1 MKTICLYFEIH
12 QIIHLKRY
20 RCFDIGRDHYYY
32 DDYENE
38 RGISDI
44 AERSYIP
51 ALSALIE
58 MAKNHGDTFKVAL
71 SISGV
76 ALEQLEVH
84 APGVIE
90 LLHQLNETGCCEFL
104 CEPYSHGLSSLANE
118 DCFRE
123 EVERMRTKIKQIFGK
138 EPKVFR
144 NSSLIY
150 SNDIGAT
157 IADMGFKGML
167 TEGAKHILGWKSPHY
182 LYHCAMNPNLKLL
195 LRDFKLSDDISLRFS
210 NSEWNEYPLFADK
223 YIDWI
228 AALPEEE
235 QVINIFMELSALGI
249 AQPLSSNILEF
260 MKVPQ
265 DVWNA
270 ALIYTRVVF
279 LGTLGNLGYNMNA
292 GILRGLGDSKA
303 SLWFLVVSCVSNIV
317 FDLLFVAGFG
327 MDVAGAALSTSI
339 AMFISWIVSIVYIRK
354 KFPEIQFTFLPRRF
368 SGTMMKDIL
377 AIGLPVGLNNSLY
390 SLGHV
395 ALQTF
400 NNSQGAIFMA
410 GGAVAG
416 RITGCSNIAI
426 TGLSSAATTF
436 SGQNYGAKKYSRI
449 KEGHWRVPL
458 CSGLITLSFG
468 LFFIMIH
475 KPIIR
480 FFSSDE
486 MVLMYASR
494 HVIVMLLSQWFYAI
508 FNCIIS
514 IVNGTGKVRYTTIV
528 NILMLWAVRI
538 PSAYIIN
545 RYFDGTWVMLCFPI
559 SFSFGMFAMI
569 GYYLFSPAW
578 KEGMQLAEHGKA
590 SD

>member
-1 MKTICLYFEIH
+1 M
-12 QIIHLKRY
+12 
-20 RCFDIGRDHYYY
+20 
-32 DDYENE
+32 
-38 RGISDI
+38 
-44 AERSYIP
+44 
-51 ALSALIE
+51 
-58 MAKNHGDTFKVAL
+58 
-71 SISGV
+71 
-76 ALEQLEVH
+76 
-84 APGVIE
+84 
-90 LLHQLNETGCCEFL
+90 
-104 CEPYSHGLSSLANE
+104 
-118 DCFRE
+118 
-123 EVERMRTKIKQIFGK
+123 
-138 EPKVFR
+138 
-144 NSSLIY
+144 
-150 SNDIGAT
+150 
-157 IADMGFKGML
+157 
-167 TEGAKHILGWKSPHY
+167 
-182 LYHCAMNPNLKLL
+182 
-195 LRDFKLSDDISLRFS
+195 
-210 NSEWNEYPLFADK
+210 
-223 YIDWI
+223 
-228 AALPEEE
+228 
-235 QVINIFMELSALGI
+235 
-249 AQPLSSNILEF
+249 
-260 MKVPQ
+260 PQ
-265 DVWNA
+265 DVWDA

-303 SLWFLVVSCVSNIV
+303 SLWFLVVSCVSNIL

-339 AMFISWIVSIVYIRK
+339 AMFISWIISIVYIRK

-416 RITGCSNIAI
+416 RITGCANIAI

-449 KEGHWRVPL
+449 KEGHWRIPL

-468 LFFIMIH
+468 LLFIMIH

-494 HVIVMLLSQWFYAI
+494 HVVVMLLSQWFYAI

-578 KEGMQLAEHGKA
+578 KEVMRMAGKKQNEGEKNLA
-590 SD
+590 

>member
-1 MKTICLYFEIH
+1 MSGTQKSKIDMTTGHIMKNIILFAIPIIIGNVLQQLYTTVDAIV
-12 QIIHLKRY
+12 
-20 RCFDIGRDHYYY
+20 IGKYC
-32 DDYENE
+32 
-38 RGISDI
+38 
-44 AERSYIP
+44 
-51 ALSALIE
+51 
-58 MAKNHGDTFKVAL
+58 GDT
-71 SISGV
+71 
-76 ALEQLEVH
+76 
-84 APGVIE
+84 
-90 LLHQLNETGCCEFL
+90 
-104 CEPYSHGLSSLANE
+104 SLAAVGTSSQPV
-118 DCFRE
+118 
-123 EVERMRTKIKQIFGK
+123 EVLLC
-138 EPKVFR
+138 VFLGIGTGV
-144 NSSLIY
+144 SILISQY
-150 SNDIGAT
+150 T
-157 IADMGFKGML
+157 
-167 TEGAKHILGWKSPHY
+167 GAKESEKVVSVCGTSITFIYIIGIQIGILGW
-182 LYHCAMNPNLKLL
+182 
-195 LRDFKLSDDISLRFS
+195 
-210 NSEWNEYPLFADK
+210 FAAP
-223 YIDWI
+223 Y
-228 AALPEEE
+228 
-235 QVINIFMELSALGI
+235 
-249 AQPLSSNILEF
+249 ILEF

-317 FDLLFVAGFG
+317 FDLLFVAGVG

-436 SGQNYGAKKYSRI
+436 SGQNYGAKKYARI
-449 KEGHWRVPL
+449 KEGHWRIPL
-458 CSGLITLSFG
+458 CSGLITLGFG

-486 MVLMYASR
+486 M
-494 HVIVMLLSQWFYAI
+494 
-508 FNCIIS
+508 
-514 IVNGTGKVRYTTIV
+514 VRYTTIV

-578 KEGMQLAEHGKA
+578 KEVMRLAEKN
-590 SD
+590 S

>member
-1 MKTICLYFEIH
+1 M
-12 QIIHLKRY
+12 
-20 RCFDIGRDHYYY
+20 
-32 DDYENE
+32 
-38 RGISDI
+38 
-44 AERSYIP
+44 
-51 ALSALIE
+51 
-58 MAKNHGDTFKVAL
+58 
-71 SISGV
+71 
-76 ALEQLEVH
+76 
-84 APGVIE
+84 
-90 LLHQLNETGCCEFL
+90 
-104 CEPYSHGLSSLANE
+104 
-118 DCFRE
+118 
-123 EVERMRTKIKQIFGK
+123 
-138 EPKVFR
+138 
-144 NSSLIY
+144 
-150 SNDIGAT
+150 
-157 IADMGFKGML
+157 
-167 TEGAKHILGWKSPHY
+167 
-182 LYHCAMNPNLKLL
+182 
-195 LRDFKLSDDISLRFS
+195 
-210 NSEWNEYPLFADK
+210 
-223 YIDWI
+223 
-228 AALPEEE
+228 
-235 QVINIFMELSALGI
+235 
-249 AQPLSSNILEF
+249 
-260 MKVPQ
+260 PQ

-436 SGQNYGAKKYSRI
+436 SGQNYGAKKYARI
-449 KEGHWRVPL
+449 KEGHWRIPL
-458 CSGLITLSFG
+458 CSGLITLGFG

-494 HVIVMLLSQWFYAI
+494 HVVVMLLSQWFYAI

-578 KEGMQLAEHGKA
+578 KEVMRLAEKN
-590 SD
+590 S

>member
-1 MKTICLYFEIH
+1 MANSQKGKIDMTTGRIMRNIILFAIPIIIGNVLQQLYTTVDA
-12 QIIHLKRY
+12 LV
-20 RCFDIGRDHYYY
+20 IGKYC
-32 DDYENE
+32 
-38 RGISDI
+38 
-44 AERSYIP
+44 
-51 ALSALIE
+51 
-58 MAKNHGDTFKVAL
+58 GDT
-71 SISGV
+71 
-76 ALEQLEVH
+76 
-84 APGVIE
+84 
-90 LLHQLNETGCCEFL
+90 
-104 CEPYSHGLSSLANE
+104 SLAAVGTSSQPVE
-118 DCFRE
+118 VLLCVFLGIGTGVSILISQYTGARE
-123 EVERMRTKIKQIFGK
+123 SE
-138 EPKVFR
+138 KVVSVCGTSITF
-144 NSSLIY
+144 IY
-150 SNDIGAT
+150 IIG
-157 IADMGFKGML
+157 IPIG
-167 TEGAKHILGWKSPHY
+167 ILGW
-182 LYHCAMNPNLKLL
+182 
-195 LRDFKLSDDISLRFS
+195 
-210 NSEWNEYPLFADK
+210 FAAP
-223 YIDWI
+223 Y
-228 AALPEEE
+228 
-235 QVINIFMELSALGI
+235 
-249 AQPLSSNILEF
+249 ILEF

-265 DVWNA
+265 DVWDA
-270 ALIYTRVVF
+270 ALIYARVVF

-416 RITGCSNIAI
+416 RITGCANIAI

-449 KEGHWRVPL
+449 KEGHWRIPL

-468 LFFIMIH
+468 LLFIMIH

-494 HVIVMLLSQWFYAI
+494 HVVVMLLSQWFYAI

-578 KEGMQLAEHGKA
+578 KEVMRLAEKN
-590 SD
+590 S